1 MALTDPQKITISAAE
16 SKLPRVN
23 TGNFSSTYENEDG
36 TVRLTLSTQQS
47 GRKRHVVRVDVEKIT
62 EDPFSG
68 DNVPV
73 SMSVYTVID
82 RPLAGYTNA
91 EALAVFAGF
100 TTLLTESSSSLVTK
114 LLGSE
119 S

>member
-1 MALTDPQKITISAAE
+1 MALSDPQKITISAVE
-16 SKLPRVN
+16 KKMPRVS
-23 TGNFSSTYENEDG
+23 TGAFQSTYLNDDG
-36 TVRLTLSTQQS
+36 TAKLTVSTQNGS
-47 GRKRHVVRVDVEKIT
+47 RKRHVARIDVEKIT

-73 SMSVYTVID
+73 SMSTYIVID
-82 RPLAGYTNA
+82 RPLVGYTNA
-91 EALAVFAGF
+91 ESLATFAGF
-100 TTLLTESSSSLVTK
+100 NTLLTEASSALVTK